1 MQLLQRLVKKYDA
14 ATVFVF
20 AATVVVIIEL
30 SLMRILVPASASAQ
44 QIEGQ
49 FLMEQIC
56 TSSSLRDSS
65 EEVDGW
71 SQQTQRL
78 SQRLSSS
85 PQLWQKELV
94 SFHAFSDTEI
104 ETEEVFTASDSR
116 KQYHAAA
123 DYAADQLTLTSV
135 MSGRK
140 MLANINGRIYQEGDT
155 ISLRGGE
162 IVISIIELN
171 STSAVIQLTDFDVNG
186 DTTRT
191 IYLANSSRLANGV
204 RTP

>member
-1 MQLLQRLVKKYDA
+1 MHLLQRLIKKYDA

-20 AATVVVIIEL
+20 AATVVVVIEL

-49 FLMEQIC
+49 FLMEQVC
-56 TSSSLRDSS
+56 SSESLHASS
-65 EEVDGW
+65 EEVDEW
-71 SQQTQRL
+71 SQRSERL

-85 PQLWQKELV
+85 PELWQKELV
-94 SFHAFSDTEI
+94 SFHAFGNTEI
-104 ETEEVFTASDSR
+104 ETEETYVASDSR
-116 KQYHAAA
+116 KQYLAAA
-123 DYAADQLTLTSV
+123 DYAADNLTLTSV

-155 ISLRGGE
+155 ISLRSGE
-162 IVISIIELN
+162 IVVSIIELS
-171 STSAVIQLTDFDVNG
+171 STSAVIQLTDFDVDG
-186 DTTRT
+186 DTNRT
-191 IYLANSSRLANGV
+191 IYLVNSSRLANGD

>member
-104 ETEEVFTASDSR
+104 ETEEVFPASDSR

>member
-30 SLMRILVPASASAQ
+30 SLMRILVPASASAE

-56 TSSSLRDSS
+56 TSSSLRASS

-85 PQLWQKELV
+85 PELWQKELV

-104 ETEEVFTASDSR
+104 ETEEVFVASDSR
-116 KQYHAAA
+116 KQYLAAA

-162 IVISIIELN
+162 IVISIIELS
-171 STSAVIQLTDFDVNG
+171 STSAVIQLAEFDVNG
-186 DTTRT
+186 DTNRT
-191 IYLANSSRLANGV
+191 IYLANSSRLANGI